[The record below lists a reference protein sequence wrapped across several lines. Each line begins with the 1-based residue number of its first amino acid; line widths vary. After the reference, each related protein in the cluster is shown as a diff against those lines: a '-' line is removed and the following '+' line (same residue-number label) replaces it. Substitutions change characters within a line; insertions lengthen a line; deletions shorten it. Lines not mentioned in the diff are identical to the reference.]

1 MLPVEATL
9 VGREATGLV
18 AAVKAKGFT
27 SNPSSHSKDESS
39 SLNPLKS
46 ASNSLSRSKKW
57 DRFLDFFFRFF
68 RSGQMNSLVT
78 RRDFGGGMNSEIIA
92 PPHMAALKSFKG
104 C

>member
-9 VGREATGLV
+9 VGRE

-27 SNPSSHSKDESS
+27 SNPSSQSKDESS

-46 ASNSLSRSKKW
+46 ASNSSSRSKKS
-57 DRFLDFFFRFF
+57 DRFLDFFFFRFF
-68 RSGQMNSLVT
+68 RSGQINSLVT
-78 RRDFGGGMNSEIIA
+78 RREFGGGMNSEIIA
-92 PPHMAALKSFKG
+92 PPHMAALNCFEG